1 MKSNVFR
8 KIVFVTLF
16 TIIGYILLQF
26 PFTKIMGSSQAFT
39 GFDFFA
45 PMSGGFLGAIP
56 AAISVLAVKLFN
68 TIFHHQ
74 AFDVTNIIRLF
85 PMVFAAIY
93 FGIKKDSKL
102 FRISIPVICM
112 ILFWLKPEGRQAWF
126 FALYWLIPIACAFK
140 ADRLIL
146 KSLGSTFTAH
156 AVGSVAFLYAFNLP
170 ASVWIALI
178 PVVAVER
185 GLFAS
190 GIWASYTI
198 FNTGLNYLL
207 SKKIDLSG
215 LRISK
220 RYSFNKD
227 FFRKWA

>member
-1 MKSNVFR
+1 MKSNLLH
-8 KIVFVTLF
+8 KILFVVLF

-45 PMSGGFLGAIP
+45 PMSGGFLGGIP
-56 AAISVLAVKLFN
+56 AAISVIAVRFFN

-74 AFDVTNIIRLF
+74 PFDITNIVRLF
-85 PMVFAAIY
+85 PMAFAAIY
-93 FGIKKDSKL
+93 FGLKSEQKWFKIL
-102 FRISIPVICM
+102 VPAICM
-112 ILFWLKPEGRQAWF
+112 ILFWLNPNGRQAWF
-126 FALYWLIPIACAFK
+126 FALYWLIPIVCAFK

-156 AVGSVAFLYAFNLP
+156 AVGSVTFLYAFNLP

-207 SKKIDLSG
+207 SRKINLSG

-220 RYSFNKD
+220 RYSLNKD

>member
-1 MKSNVFR
+1 MKQNLTR
-8 KIVFVTLF
+8 KILFVILF

-26 PFTKIMGSSQAFT
+26 PFTKIMGSSQAFN
-39 GFDFFA
+39 GFDFFG

-56 AAISVLAVKLFN
+56 AAISVIAVRLFN
-68 TIFHHQ
+68 TIIHHQ
-74 AFDVTNIIRLF
+74 TFDMTNIIRLF
-85 PMVFAAIY
+85 PMAFAAIY
-93 FGIKKDSKL
+93 FGIKSNNKF
-102 FRISIPVICM
+102 FRILVPAICM
-112 ILFWLKPEGRQAWF
+112 ILFWLNPEGRRAWF
-126 FALYWLIPIACAFK
+126 FALYWLIPIVCAFK
-140 ADRLIL
+140 SDRLIL

-190 GIWASYTI
+190 GIWASYTV

-207 SKKIDLSG
+207 SRKINLSG

-227 FFRKWA
+227 FFKKWA